1 MLTLDGNSLEAANY
15 SSKSRSERNTPQ
27 EKIQRDTNTLQ
38 GNSLEAAN
46 YNSKSRSER
55 NTLKEKIQRNTNILQ
70 GNSLETAITA
80 VNLDQ
85 SGKKTKGKIQRDT
98 NTLQGN
104 SLEAANYSSKINL
117 DQSKTPRWQRD
128 RCSHYKE
135 THYKQQIIVVFK
147 SLSERNTPL
156 EKIQKIQTGVRTTR
170 KLIRS
175 SNSYNLVVES

>member
-15 SSKSRSERNTPQ
+15 SSKSRSERNT
-27 EKIQRDTNTLQ
+27 
-38 GNSLEAAN
+38 
-46 YNSKSRSER
+46 
-55 NTLKEKIQRNTNILQ
+55 LKEKIQRDTNILQ

-135 THYKQQIIVVFK
+135 THYKQQII
-147 SLSERNTPL
+147 SS
-156 EKIQKIQTGVRTTR
+156 IQILTTAKHPNGKDTR
-170 KLIRS
+170 CS
-175 SNSYNLVVES
+175 H